1 MDLRKVAGSNRDLF
15 RRLLATVCLAA
26 AVGAVGAGPVWAEDI
41 TFAVIGPHEYDLP
54 VNFKPFNVF
63 VQYGEANFSSQAFDR
78 NGQIVNAPHQQLAV
92 GLSKYVHFWTF
103 AEIPNVGFAYEVIVP
118 EVHIQTDGARDV
130 NGVGDTLT
138 GPALWFKPTENTTL
152 GFQSFF
158 TAPIGTSQ
166 VTNNYFSNYSSI
178 FYDYQ
183 GKWFDITGNTGG
195 IFRTDR
201 RGPGLTPL
209 QEGTTFHTNLRVGL
223 KTNTV
228 LEPFVGI
235 DYDTTT
241 SNVDRTTG
249 LAIPLSSHRDLAA
262 GGGVMMTMSKDINLT
277 LRYSRSIAG
286 ANTYLTNAGYLKFVY
301 LF

>member
-1 MDLRKVAGSNRDLF
+1 MQAIGCGGVARHWP
-15 RRLLATVCLAA
+15 RRLLATVCVVTTAGFLGAA
-26 AVGAVGAGPVWAEDI
+26 PSRAEDI

-78 NGQIVNAPHQQLAV
+78 NGQIVNVPHQQLAV

-138 GPALWFKPTENTTL
+138 GPALWFKPTQNTTL

-166 VTNNYFSNYSSI
+166 VTNNFFSNYSSI

-183 GKWFDITGNTGG
+183 GTWFDVTGNTGG

-201 RGPGLTPL
+201 RAPGLAPL

-228 LEPFVGI
+228 IEPFVGI

-249 LAIPLSSHRDLAA
+249 LAIPLSSHRDLAL
-262 GGGVMMTMSKDINLT
+262 GGGAVMTMSKDINLT
-277 LRYSRSIAG
+277 LRYSRSVAG
-286 ANTYLTNAGYLKFVY
+286 TNTYLTNAGYLKFVY